1 MATTSA
7 NPSHRLADKVAIIT
21 GASSG
26 LGRAIALAFAA
37 QGTRLIICAD
47 LSPGPPEDEEL
58 STHDLIEQRYGKGRA
73 LFIRTDV
80 ALSKDVEACVEEA
93 VARGGKLDIMVNNA
107 GVGFEDVQMHEMR
120 EETWDRLM

>member
-1 MATTSA
+1 M
-7 NPSHRLADKVAIIT
+7 SHRLTGKVAVIT

-37 QGTRLIICAD
+37 EDTRLIVCAD
-47 LSPGPPEDEEL
+47 LNPSPPEDEEV
-58 STHDLIEQRYGKGRA
+58 STHDLIEQRYGQGRG
-73 LFIRTDV
+73 LFIRADV
-80 ALSKDVEACVEEA
+80 SLSKDVEACVAEA

-107 GVGFEDVQMHEMR
+107 GIGFEDVQMHEMS